1 MLGIFLPRK
10 FLSEQQNRATFKL
23 RVHTY
28 SWRDLSRGQFSIEL
42 GQVWQNP
49 SCSWWSSERV
59 NVIILRFQL
68 IKWLNPQ
75 EDLNSAKQL
84 KNVFLVNIYHC
95 DSLYNW
101 FIISVIVTSLAWW
114 QELVCSYKIINYWD
128 LSKKKHCGQASIT
141 KMAFLTSWNPCLVFF
156 LQGSLPYLLLGWK
169 FRTIRSLFVS
179 VCTFMYVYVCLS
191 VWYFST
197 YDIAKVNF

>member
-1 MLGIFLPRK
+1 MESRK
-10 FLSEQQNRATFKL
+10 
-23 RVHTY
+23 
-28 SWRDLSRGQFSIEL
+28 
-42 GQVWQNP
+42 
-49 SCSWWSSERV
+49 V

-128 LSKKKHCGQASIT
+128 LSKKSTVVKLQSQNGLHHEI
-141 KMAFLTSWNPCLVFF
+141 LVWFSSS
-156 LQGSLPYLLLGWK
+156 GSHHLLLGWK